1 MNKNYLT
8 VAEFAERAGISKQ
21 RVYQLLNKRLKQFVQ
36 VVDGKKMLDIKALEE
51 FSVKGDCSN
60 IQEDCSRV
68 KQEENTALDLLKT
81 TIDMLQKQ
89 LEEKDKTI
97 HELTEALKTEQI
109 QTSQA
114 QALHGGSMQQMLLED
129 MNNRKEASENAPR
142 GFFKRIFRKSDEK

>member
-1 MNKNYLT
+1 MNNDYIT

-36 VVDGKKMLDIKALEE
+36 VVDGKKMLNIKALEE
-51 FSVKGDCSN
+51 FSIQGDCSN
-60 IQEDCSRV
+60 IQEDCSRLE
-68 KQEENTALDLLKT
+68 QEKDTALELLKT
-81 TIDMLQKQ
+81 TIEMLQKQ

-97 HELTEALKTEQI
+97 HELTEALKAEQI

-114 QALHGGSMQQMLLED
+114 QALHGGSMQQILLED
-129 MNNRKEASENAPR
+129 INKKEASENAPR